1 MQVRVPWFLSSLL
14 KQKPNPCKHSRQYIQ
29 CRINNWVFFLFIL
42 VLSQIHGHNLIDQT
56 FRLTEPSIEAVR
68 TWNSPRLWLMISTK
82 QFTADVV
89 KSPCRTSTQFLAS
102 LLWIPMGQQQFK
114 GCQQEYSCSLRNS
127 VWEDIQLHGWSN

>member
-1 MQVRVPWFLSSLL
+1 MCLDFYLVSWNRSQTLASILDNIYNVELRTGYS
-14 KQKPNPCKHSRQYIQ
+14 
-29 CRINNWVFFLFIL
+29 FLFIL
-42 VLSQIHGHNLIDQT
+42 VLSQIHGHNLIDQS

-114 GCQQEYSCSLRNS
+114 GCQQEYSCSFRNS

>member
-1 MQVRVPWFLSSLL
+1 MCLDFYLVSWNRSQTLASILDNIYNVELRTGYS
-14 KQKPNPCKHSRQYIQ
+14 
-29 CRINNWVFFLFIL
+29 FLFIL